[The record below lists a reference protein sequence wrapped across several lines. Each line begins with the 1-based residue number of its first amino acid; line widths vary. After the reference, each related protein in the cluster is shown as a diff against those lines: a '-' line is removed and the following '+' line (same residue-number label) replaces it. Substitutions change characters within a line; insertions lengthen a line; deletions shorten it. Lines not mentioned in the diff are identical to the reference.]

1 MKQIDAALLKKMFI
15 GGAKRLEAHKEHIKR
30 IECIPGARRRY
41 GNQYD
46 DDDHVG
52 GKRSRCDR

>member
-15 GGAKRLEAHKEHIKR
+15 GGAKRLEAHKEHIN
-30 IECIPGARRRY
+30 EL
-41 GNQYD
+41 ND